1 MDILWGGGRK
11 QDEDYG
17 SSKSDFC
24 IFLAPKQGF
33 EFPALSSS
41 LCVLL
46 WGRVVW
52 PQIIFTQCW
61 VSYVIDVD
69 NHPWKSIVL
78 TKIFHDQKTSQPKL
92 ILTFTSP
99 YQKIFQTKII
109 LIGNNLDQKLSY
121 PKIVW
126 NKNWPDQKLSQP
138 KVVLSKNYTDQK
150 LFQPKICLSKHL
162 LIQKSYWLKIHPTKN
177 HPDRTSSQQ
186 LFVRMLCGLV
196 DFWLKRYFLSVIFL
210 ISVL

>member
-69 NHPWKSIVL
+69 DSPWKLIVL
-78 TKIFHDQKTSQPKL
+78 TKNHPDQIS
-92 ILTFTSP
+92 SW
-99 YQKIFQTKII
+99 
-109 LIGNNLDQKLSY
+109 

-126 NKNWPDQKLSQP
+126 NKNCPDHKLLSPNIVLTKNCSDQKSA
-138 KVVLSKNYTDQK
+138 Y
-150 LFQPKICLSKHL
+150 PKICLSKNH
-162 LIQKSYWLKIHPTKN
+162 IRQTEN
-177 HPDRTSSQQ
+177 HPESTQP
-186 LFVRMLCGLV
+186 
-196 DFWLKRYFLSVIFL
+196 KI
-210 ISVL
+210 VLAENSF